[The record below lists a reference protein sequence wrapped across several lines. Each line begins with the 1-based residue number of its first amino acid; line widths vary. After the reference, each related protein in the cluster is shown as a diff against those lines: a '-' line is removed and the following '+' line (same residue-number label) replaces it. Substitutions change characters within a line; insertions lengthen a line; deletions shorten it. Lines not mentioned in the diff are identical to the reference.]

1 MKKTFLHTIGQKGLS
16 SLQGRGRRTLVLS
29 TMTVLFMSII
39 AFASIP
45 GANGII
51 YGCYSNSNGSL
62 RVIDNSTAQC
72 KSNETALNFNQT
84 GPQGPQGVPGAT
96 GPQGLKG
103 DTGLT
108 GPAGPVGP
116 AGVPGLQGPQ
126 GPQGAT
132 GATGAAGPQGPDGR
146 DGRDGAPGTDGAS
159 GTSTAYFARQD
170 GSTFLRPSPTQILS
184 KDVPAGSYVINAKVV
199 VVNRSFGSEQTIVC
213 SLGSGVDTSTVSS
226 RATSQILVLQDA
238 MTFSAPAT
246 ITLTCTAFGGFPFS
260 TLTESGVLTAI
271 KVDAIN

>member
-1 MKKTFLHTIGQKGLS
+1 MKKNFLHTIGQKGLS

-45 GANGII
+45 GANGVIF
-51 YGCYSNSNGSL
+51 GCYSNSNGTL
-62 RVIDNSTAQC
+62 RVIDNSTTQC

-84 GPQGPQGVPGAT
+84 GPQGPQG
-96 GPQGLKG
+96 L
-103 DTGLT
+103 
-108 GPAGPVGP
+108 
-116 AGVPGLQGPQ
+116 Q

-132 GATGAAGPQGPDGR
+132 GATGAAGPQGPAGLEGR
-146 DGRDGAPGTDGAS
+146 EGAPGTAGAN

-170 GSTFLRPSPTQILS
+170 GSTLLSFHPTPILS

-199 VVNRSFGSEQTIVC
+199 GVNRSGFAQTIVC
-213 SLGSGVDTSTVSS
+213 SLGSGGDTSTVRLASTSS
-226 RATSQILVLQDA
+226 SAAARQILVLQDA
-238 MTFSAPAT
+238 RTFSDPAT
-246 ITLTCTAFGGFPFS
+246 ITLTCNNEDFS
-260 TLTESGVLTAI
+260 LGTFVESGVLTAI

>member
-51 YGCYSNSNGSL
+51 YGCYSNSNGTL
-62 RVIDNSTAQC
+62 RVIDNSTTQC

-84 GPQGPQGVPGAT
+84 GLP
-96 GPQGLKG
+96 GPQGL
-103 DTGLT
+103 
-108 GPAGPVGP
+108 
-116 AGVPGLQGPQ
+116 Q

-132 GATGAAGPQGPDGR
+132 GATGAAGPQGPAGPE
-146 DGRDGAPGTDGAS
+146 GLQGATGPAGAS
-159 GTSTAYFARQD
+159 GTSAAYFARQN
-170 GSTFLRPSPTQILS
+170 GSTYLNPSPTQILS

-199 VVNRSFGSEQTIVC
+199 GVNRSGFAQTLVC
-213 SLGSGVDTSTVSS
+213 SLGSGDDTSTVRIASAGSS
-226 RATSQILVLQDA
+226 FGGTRQILVLQDA
-238 MTFSAPAT
+238 RTFSASAPAT
-246 ITLTCTAFGGFPFS
+246 ITLTCNVDDAIFS
-260 TLTESGVLTAI
+260 SLYVESGVLTAI

>member
-45 GANGII
+45 GANGVI
-51 YGCYSNSNGSL
+51 YTCYNTKGNATL
-62 RVIDNSTAQC
+62 RVIDNSTEQC

-84 GPQGPQGVPGAT
+84 GPQGPQG
-96 GPQGLKG
+96 L
-103 DTGLT
+103 
-108 GPAGPVGP
+108 
-116 AGVPGLQGPQ
+116 Q

-132 GATGAAGPQGPDGR
+132 GAPGAAGPQGPAGPE
-146 DGRDGAPGTDGAS
+146 GLQGATGPAGAS

-170 GSTFLRPSPTQILS
+170 GSTFLFGGGNRILS

-199 VVNRSFGSEQTIVC
+199 GVNRSFGSDLVC
-213 SLGSGVDTSTVSS
+213 SLGPDGDTSTVRIDGNSGAN
-226 RATSQILVLQDA
+226 RQVLVLQDA
-238 MTFSAPAT
+238 KTFSAPAT
-246 ITLTCTAFGGFPFS
+246 IILTCNTDDFS
-260 TLTESGVLTAI
+260 SLITVESGVLTAI
-271 KVDAIN
+271 KVDTIN

>member
-1 MKKTFLHTIGQKGLS
+1 MKKNFLHTIGQKGLS

-45 GANGII
+45 GANGVI
-51 YGCYSNSNGSL
+51 YGCYTNSNGTL

-84 GPQGPQGVPGAT
+84 GPP
-96 GPQGLKG
+96 GPQGL
-103 DTGLT
+103 
-108 GPAGPVGP
+108 
-116 AGVPGLQGPQ
+116 Q

-132 GATGAAGPQGPDGR
+132 GATGAAGPQGPAGR
-146 DGRDGAPGTDGAS
+146 DGREGAPGTAGAS

-170 GSTFLRPSPTQILS
+170 GSPLLNHFPMAILS

-199 VVNRSFGSEQTIVC
+199 GVNLSRNAQNIVC
-213 SLGSGVDTSTVSS
+213 SLGPDGDTSTV
-226 RATSQILVLQDA
+226 RIEGLNAYTGANRQVIVLQDA
-238 MTFSAPAT
+238 KTFSDPAT
-246 ITLTCTAFGGFPFS
+246 ITLTCNNDDFS
-260 TLTESGVLTAI
+260 LGTIVESGVLTAI

>member
-1 MKKTFLHTIGQKGLS
+1 MKKNFLHTIGQTGLS

-45 GANGII
+45 GANGVV
-51 YGCYSNSNGSL
+51 YGCYSNSNGTL
-62 RVIDNSTAQC
+62 RVIDNSTTQC

-84 GPQGPQGVPGAT
+84 GPQGPQG
-96 GPQGLKG
+96 L
-103 DTGLT
+103 
-108 GPAGPVGP
+108 
-116 AGVPGLQGPQ
+116 Q

-132 GATGAAGPQGPDGR
+132 GATGAAGPQGPAGPE
-146 DGRDGAPGTDGAS
+146 GLQGAPGPAGAS
-159 GTSTAYFARQD
+159 GTSTAYFARQN
-170 GSTFLRPSPTQILS
+170 GSTYLDPSQTQILS

-246 ITLTCTAFGGFPFS
+246 ITLTCTTFGGFPFS

-271 KVDAIN
+271 KVDAIY